1 MLKAPDLADR
11 WCRSQRII
19 SPASASSPSL
29 APMDHRTS
37 IPKVR
42 ARYGTTSTVCLPTV
56 VHCYLAH
63 EGMRVDLTGE
73 VEGAEYIERFLHEE
87 ERMAILLIGGDKRR
101 AYDALLNLAELREA
115 QGLTQAELAERLGVS
130 QPNVRAMTR
139 EFK

>member
-1 MLKAPDLADR
+1 
-11 WCRSQRII
+11 
-19 SPASASSPSL
+19 
-29 APMDHRTS
+29 MDHRTS

-42 ARYGTTSTVCLPTV
+42 ARFGTTSTVCLPTV
-56 VHCYLAH
+56 AHCYLAH
-63 EGMRVDLTGE
+63 EGMRVDLRGE